1 GARRRARNRGRADP
15 HAPAGRGRGAPRLW
29 RPRRRAGAMSAIL
42 LLIGGS
48 DPEAPMAWAQIDD
61 AGAIEA
67 QGVLAPGAQ
76 ATVAPPARAVPVLP
90 GADARVKLLDLPART
105 AAEAR
110 AGAPF
115 LFEGALAEDDEM
127 HWAVGAAQNEAGRRL
142 VAAISAPR

>member
-1 GARRRARNRGRADP
+1 
-15 HAPAGRGRGAPRLW
+15 
-29 RPRRRAGAMSAIL
+29 MSAIL

-76 ATVAPPARAVPVLP
+76 APAAPPARTVLVLP

-105 AAEAR
+105 EAQAR

-115 LFEGALAEDDEM
+115 LFEGAL
-127 HWAVGAAQNEAGRRL
+127 
-142 VAAISAPR
+142 